1 MAITVPTSL
10 TVNGTEVR
18 LDVEPRLTL
27 ADALR
32 QRLHLTGTH
41 LGCEHGVCGACTVLV
56 NGSAVRSCLI
66 FVVQA
71 DGADVVTVEGL
82 GRPNDLHPLQRAFSE
97 RHGLQCGFCTP
108 GFLMSAYE
116 LLRDRPEVA
125 ASGEAARDLSGV
137 LCRCTGYRGIVE
149 AVRSVARD
157 YPEGVP
163 EPKNLGRPLIPSSE
177 GLVPA
182 ASAAPLES
190 ATVAVE
196 AELRPPE
203 GEATAE
209 IDVRRDLEAP
219 VGEVWAYVLD
229 IPRLSRCLPGAE
241 LIEETGR
248 DIYRG
253 HASVHVGPMEF
264 KFDGAARLYS
274 VDEDTHK
281 LRIVAAGMDVGG
293 AKARVD
299 LELSAQAN
307 GQRTTLTSNARLFLT
322 GRAAQFGRFIL
333 QDVAANLFE
342 DFCSCLERSIK
353 GEEAV
358 ASARLR
364 GTRLL
369 RRALSSSLRRWWTRV
384 ARRLRRTK

>member
-1 MAITVPTSL
+1 MTVCVSV
-10 TVNGTEVR
+10 TVNGTEVQ
-18 LDVEPRLTL
+18 LEVEPRLTL

-56 NGSAVRSCLI
+56 NGSAMRSCLM
-66 FVVQA
+66 FAVQA

-82 GRPNDLHPLQRAFSE
+82 GRPDDLHPLQRAFSE

-116 LLRDRPEVA
+116 LLQDRPEVA
-125 ASGEAARDLSGV
+125 ASGEVARHLSGV

-163 EPKNLGRPLIPSSE
+163 EPKNLGRPLVPSSE
-177 GLVPA
+177 GLVPTRR
-182 ASAAPLES
+182 AAPLDR
-190 ATVAVE
+190 AVVAVE
-196 AELRPPE
+196 TELRPPE

-209 IDVRRDLEAP
+209 IEVRRDIEAP
-219 VGEVWAYVLD
+219 LAEVWGLVADL
-229 IPRLSRCLPGAE
+229 PRLSRCLPGGE
-241 LIEETGR
+241 LTEETGP
-248 DIYRG
+248 DTYRG
-253 HASVHVGPMEF
+253 RALVHVGPMEF
-264 KFDGAARLYS
+264 RFEGAARLYGI
-274 VDEDTHK
+274 DEDTHK
-281 LRIVAAGMDVGG
+281 LRVVGSGTDVGG

-299 LELSAQAN
+299 LQLSAQPNA
-307 GQRTTLTSNARLFLT
+307 QRTTLTSNARLFLT

-342 DFCSCLERSIK
+342 DFCNCLEGSIK

-358 ASARLR
+358 PGARLR

-369 RRALSSSLRRWWTRV
+369 RRALFSSLRRWWTQV
-384 ARRLRRTK
+384 ARRIRAVRK